1 MPRIVTRPV
10 IDSIASVTR
19 PSWRNVVALRH
30 WLRHAKTVIM
40 SGMGGGSLCRILGWG
55 IHSLHVAQPPCLI
68 SVLAKVLLYLSYLK
82 ANQYFTFQS
91 GAYDLGIQA
100 NVAWNTAHGYLFYDS
115 IQNINYLGD
124 HFSPINL
131 LLAFIYRLWESAVAL
146 LIVQSI
152 GIGLAATAL
161 YLLTLKHFNHRW
173 PAIAMTILFLCNS
186 YLHQVSTFDF
196 HPIAL

>member
-68 SVLAKVLLYLSYLK
+68 SVLAKVLVFPEAFVWSPRRICSRDRRLSRRGRC
-82 ANQYFTFQS
+82 S
-91 GAYDLGIQA
+91 LGHVDGRQCRA
-100 NVAWNTAHGYLFYDS
+100 DRPH
-115 IQNINYLGD
+115 
-124 HFSPINL
+124 
-131 LLAFIYRLWESAVAL
+131 
-146 LIVQSI
+146 
-152 GIGLAATAL
+152 
-161 YLLTLKHFNHRW
+161 
-173 PAIAMTILFLCNS
+173 
-186 YLHQVSTFDF
+186 
-196 HPIAL
+196 